1 MTTTQT
7 GPVTRTAAPPGYRWR
22 WLGLAVVLCA
32 EVMDLLDSTITT
44 IAAPGIA
51 HRLGGGTTFMQW
63 LGAAYT
69 LAFALGLITGG
80 RLGDLYGRRRMY
92 LLGAVGF
99 TAASVACGLSTGPAM
114 LIACRAAQGAF
125 GAILIPQGLGLLKD
139 MFGPKDQ
146 AKAFGAFGP
155 VMGLSAVGGPILA
168 GVLLGANLFGT
179 GWRSIFLIN
188 LPIGLAGI
196 VGALLFLPSV
206 RPTRGQR
213 LDPVGMLLVGAGLV
227 TLLYP
232 LVQGRELGWPWWS
245 FALLG
250 LGAALL
256 AVFAAHQVRRSRAGR
271 DPLVLPALFRR
282 RSFTGG
288 LVLGVVFFTAVM
300 GVTLAFALYLQLGLH
315 YSALRASLASAPN
328 ALGIVAGSIVGG
340 AVAGRLGRRIL
351 HLGVVVIAVG
361 LAALTGLLAVVG
373 AGLAWWHFAPALLV
387 LGFGLGTVFA
397 PLFTFVLGDVSDDHV
412 GAGAGLLNAV
422 QQVATATG
430 TAVIGSLFFGLAGP
444 HPDAADWTA
453 ALRTTM
459 PVAIALL
466 AVTFALVYLLPRHAS
481 EPAEQ

>member
-1 MTTTQT
+1 MTMTET
-7 GPVTRTAAPPGYRWR
+7 GSHLAAPPGYRWR

-168 GVLLGANLFGT
+168 GVLLGADLFGT

-196 VGALLFLPSV
+196 LGAVLFLPSV

-227 TLLYP
+227 ALLYP

-256 AVFAAHQVRRSRAGR
+256 TVFAAHQVARSRAGR

-288 LVLGVVFFTAVM
+288 LILGVVFFTAVM
-300 GVTLAFALYLQLGLH
+300 GVTLAFALYLQLGLG

-340 AVAGRLGRRIL
+340 AVAGRLGRRVL
-351 HLGVVVIAVG
+351 HLGVLVIAVG
-361 LAALTGLLAVVG
+361 LAALAGLLATVG

-397 PLFTFVLGDVSDDHV
+397 PLFTFVLGDVAGDHA

-430 TAVIGSLFFGLAGP
+430 TAVLGTLFFGLAGP
-444 HPDAADWTA
+444 RPDAADWTA
-453 ALRTTM
+453 ALRTTI

-466 AVTFALVYLLPRHAS
+466 AVTFALVFLLPRHAS
-481 EPAEQ
+481 DQG